1 MLEDLE
7 EPKTIPLVVGDE
19 NSILAKK
26 QPIQTKTKAGGKGVS
41 LTPLE
46 DSQRGEASIIPT
58 SSGIES
64 EEEENIPLPVKR
76 PKGRPRKPVDKEA
89 EEFKKRVAEET
100 EKAYREVIESKIKS
114 NIKKEMRKKAIEE
127 EERFKDPEPKEE
139 KPKRVLSEKQKES
152 LNKGREIAISRT
164 KNKRDI
170 NKKID
175 EEVKTI
181 KEAKKNIRKTLL
193 VDKIREQID
202 GLDSDEDEEEI
213 VIQKKPKAKKIPK
226 QVDEE
231 PPPGGTKSPP
241 YPPTASGFAPPPK
254 PTPKI
259 TFY

>member
-1 MLEDLE
+1 MLEDLD
-7 EPKTIPLVVGDE
+7 EPKE

-26 QPIQTKTKAGGKGVS
+26 ELKPLKDKKPIQRKTKEQPITEDLPKGKVKYTK
-41 LTPLE
+41 E
-46 DSQRGEASIIPT
+46 
-58 SSGIES
+58 ES
-64 EEEENIPLPVKR
+64 EDETENIPVKETRIYEPITVDEDEKEIPLPVKR

-100 EKAYREVIESKIKS
+100 EKAYKEVIESKIKS
-114 NIKKEMRKKAIEE
+114 NIKKEMRKKALEE
-127 EERFKDPEPKEE
+127 EERFKDPEPKED

-164 KNKRDI
+164 KNKKEV

-175 EEVKTI
+175 EEIKTI

-193 VDKIREQID
+193 VDKIREQVD

-213 VIQKKPKAKKIPK
+213 IIQKKPKAKKPPK
-226 QVDEE
+226 QEEYDE
-231 PPPGGTKSPP
+231 PPPKQ
-241 YPPTASGFAPPPK
+241 A
-254 PTPKI
+254 PKI

>member
-7 EPKTIPLVVGDE
+7 EQKAIGGTKSPPYPPTISGIIGGEIEPPE
-19 NSILAKK
+19 ETSILA
-26 QPIQTKTKAGGKGVS
+26 
-41 LTPLE
+41 
-46 DSQRGEASIIPT
+46 
-58 SSGIES
+58 
-64 EEEENIPLPVKR
+64 VKR
-76 PKGRPRKPVDKEA
+76 PKGRPRKPIDKEA

-100 EKAYREVIESKIKS
+100 EKAYREVIESKVKS
-114 NIKKEMRKKAIEE
+114 NIKKEMRKKALEE

-164 KNKRDI
+164 KNKKEV

-175 EEVKTI
+175 EEIKTI

-193 VDKIREQID
+193 VDKIREQVD

-213 VIQKKPKAKKIPK
+213 VIQKKPKAKKPPK
-226 QVDEE
+226 QEE
-231 PPPGGTKSPP
+231 YEPLQ
-241 YPPTASGFAPPPK
+241 PPK
-254 PTPKI
+254 PAPKI